1 MPYCKINEVNKM
13 DTEYPVSLENSYTI
27 QFDSQNIRTELMKVI
42 NIILKEKSCRQK
54 EIATIL
60 GVGKV
65 GEC

>member
-1 MPYCKINEVNKM
+1 M